1 MLADVV
7 ASYRR
12 TWSDNIMLWDAA
24 LLA

>member
-12 TWSDNIMLWDAA
+12 TWSDNIMLWDA